1 MSVYVTLRVSAD
13 PAAFEAQAAAD
24 PGRIE
29 RIMGVADGHG
39 LIAHRWFGRD
49 GEVLAVDEWPD
60 ADSFHRFFEEAGPE
74 IAPLMEAMGVTAPP
88 EVTVWRGV
96 ELGDTVGWGV

>member
-1 MSVYVTLRVSAD
+1 M
-13 PAAFEAQAAAD
+13 
-24 PGRIE
+24 
-29 RIMGVADGHG
+29 
-39 LIAHRWFGRD
+39 
-49 GEVLAVDEWPD
+49 DEWPD

-96 ELGDTVGWGV
+96 ELGDTVGSGA

>member
-1 MSVYVTLRVSAD
+1 M
-13 PAAFEAQAAAD
+13 
-24 PGRIE
+24 
-29 RIMGVADGHG
+29 
-39 LIAHRWFGRD
+39 
-49 GEVLAVDEWPD
+49 DEWPD

-96 ELGDTVGWGV
+96 ELGDTLGWGA

>member
-29 RIMGVADGHG
+29 RIMGVADRTG
-39 LIAHRWFGRD
+39 
-49 GEVLAVDEWPD
+49 
-60 ADSFHRFFEEAGPE
+60 
-74 IAPLMEAMGVTAPP
+74 
-88 EVTVWRGV
+88 
-96 ELGDTVGWGV
+96 